1 MIDKPTVEQ
10 VGSEWFPV
18 AHLFSDKLLS
28 HLKHRIQ
35 NILYRISC
43 LYGKG
48 GYTCCLSYK
57 ALNYPKQDT
66 LGKELPEL
74 CSMSQQSLLHI
85 LTDELEV
92 ESEEKTGIE

>member
-18 AHLFSDKLLS
+18 AHLFSDKLSS

-35 NILYRISC
+35 NILYRILC

-48 GYTCCLSYK
+48 GLYMLS
-57 ALNYPKQDT
+57 
-66 LGKELPEL
+66 ELQSPQL
-74 CSMSQQSLLHI
+74 SQARHSWEGTLLH
-85 LTDELEV
+85 
-92 ESEEKTGIE
+92 ESTVSSSHPY